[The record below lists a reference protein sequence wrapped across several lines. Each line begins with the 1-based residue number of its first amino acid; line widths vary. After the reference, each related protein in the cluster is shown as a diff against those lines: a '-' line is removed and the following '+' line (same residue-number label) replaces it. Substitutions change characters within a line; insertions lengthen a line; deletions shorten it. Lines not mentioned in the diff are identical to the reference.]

1 MSLLETV
8 FRESAPD
15 IVTAQKEGVKTLYL
29 KNQSLDNRKVHII
42 TDADSHIELP
52 THEQVALNNNP
63 DVSLVTEDFYREL
76 ETCLAPNF
84 IESDFDIILLNKTL
98 EIELNR
104 RNFDARSET
113 MSRQILT
120 TATGKKFEAYFDYF
134 EPDYTAYQTILV
146 EFNAQKVAAGR
157 LAMGENT
164 VFAKIDD
171 VLEADKVNSY
181 TFKDLDTKAMLL
193 NGRYYLPLNV
203 PNRNIRK
210 TLQVVVDY
218 DVEREDY
225 QSNTKTLEIITSRND
240 IAPYTVINVPMFA
253 RSLSLQRSLNV
264 SALTSKV
271 YNSRRYVIVTHTAGD
286 EAVEVYVRCTN
297 KSGSVKS
304 NLVSA
309 AYGTYEDEDFIVERA
324 RLESTDG
331 IFVLYRLRNTRLTL
345 QYDLSLIAVE
355 DFSINAVKLIDGEGI
370 GARHE
375 SELGTVLSDDIPVYD
390 ININY
395 YNTNTRSGA
404 FAISEKPLMIGD
416 CVSLNS
422 QFFLTN
428 TNTARLGEMISGGG
442 WSGMDM
448 KWYNRPFASFRT
460 EEGRSKVTTADGV
473 VRQLDDILREKPY
486 GPITTIERVSGGV
499 NIHRFDLSYSNE
511 SVGTDPMRGWLG
523 STFCA
528 LPEFMD
534 TEAIYVIVPPRAS
547 YSGYYSYTWD
557 VEMSDIFQLGPNDS
571 LGAPVDIYK
580 HIEVT
585 APIEVYLTDILVE

>member
-1 MSLLETV
+1 MSLLENV
-8 FRESAPD
+8 FRESAPEV
-15 IVTAQKEGVKTLYL
+15 VTAQREGVKTLYL
-29 KNQSLDNRKVHII
+29 KNQSLDNRTVHII
-42 TDADSHIELP
+42 SDADSHLELP
-52 THEQVALNNNP
+52 THEQIALHNNP
-63 DVSLVTEDFYREL
+63 DVSLVSQGYYREL

-171 VLEADKVNSY
+171 VLEVDKVNSY
-181 TFKDLDTKAMLL
+181 TFKDLDSKAMLL

-203 PNRNIRK
+203 PNRNLRK

-218 DVEREDY
+218 DAGREDY
-225 QSNTKTLEIITSRND
+225 QSITKTLEIITSRND

-264 SALTSKV
+264 STLTSKV

-286 EAVEVYVRCTN
+286 EAVEVYVSCTN

-309 AYGTYEDEDFIVERA
+309 AYGTYEDEDFIAERV
-324 RLESTDG
+324 RKSSNDG
-331 IFVLYRLRNTRLTL
+331 IFVLYRLRNARLTL
-345 QYDLSLIAVE
+345 QYDLSLIAIE
-355 DFSINAVKLIDGEGI
+355 DFSISAVKIIDGEGI

-375 SELGTVLSDDIPVYD
+375 SELGAVLSDDIPVYD
-390 ININY
+390 IGIDY
-395 YNTNTRSGA
+395 YNTGSRNGA

-416 CVSLNS
+416 CVSLKS
-422 QFFLTN
+422 EFFLTN
-428 TNTARLGEMISGGG
+428 TNTARLGEMIGGG
-442 WSGMDM
+442 SSGMRM
-448 KWYNRPFASFRT
+448 NWYNRPFATFRT
-460 EEGRSKVTTADGV
+460 VKGNSKVTTADGV
-473 VRQLDDILREKPY
+473 VRQLDDILQEMAY
-486 GPITTIERVSGGV
+486 GPITTIERVPGGV
-499 NIHRFDLSYSNE
+499 NIHRFNLSYSNE
-511 SVGTDPMRGWLG
+511 NVGTDPMRGWLG

-528 LPEFMD
+528 LPEFTD
-534 TEAIYVIVPPRAS
+534 AEAIYVIVPPRTS
-547 YSGYYSYTWD
+547 YNGYYSYTWD

>member
-1 MSLLETV
+1 MSLLENV
-8 FRESAPD
+8 FRESAPEV
-15 IVTAQKEGVKTLYL
+15 VTAQREGVKTLYL
-29 KNQSLDNRKVHII
+29 KNQSLDNRTVHII
-42 TDADSHIELP
+42 SDADSHLELP
-52 THEQVALNNNP
+52 THEQIALHNNP
-63 DVSLVTEDFYREL
+63 DVSLVSQGYYREL

-104 RNFDARSET
+104 RDFDARSET

-134 EPDYTAYQTILV
+134 EPDYIAYQTILV

-218 DVEREDY
+218 DAGREDY

-264 SALTSKV
+264 STLTSKV

-304 NLVSA
+304 NLVSTA
-309 AYGTYEDEDFIVERA
+309 HGTYEDEDFIVERA
-324 RLESTDG
+324 RIASAEG

-355 DFSINAVKLIDGEGI
+355 DFSISAVKLIDGEGI

-390 ININY
+390 TDIHY

-422 QFFLTN
+422 EFFLTN
-428 TNTARLGEMISGGG
+428 TNIARLGEMIGGG
-442 WSGMDM
+442 WSGMNM
-448 KWYNRPFASFRT
+448 KWYNRPVATFRT
-460 EEGRSKVTTADGV
+460 VKGNSRVTTADGV
-473 VRQLDDILREKPY
+473 VRQLDDILQVMSY

-499 NIHRFDLSYSNE
+499 NIHRFNLSYSNE
-511 SVGTDPMRGWLG
+511 NIGTDPMRGWLG

-528 LPEFMD
+528 LPEFTD
-534 TEAIYVIVPPRAS
+534 AEAIYVIVPPRAS
-547 YSGYYSYTWD
+547 SIGYYNYTWD

>member
-1 MSLLETV
+1 MSLLENV
-8 FRESAPD
+8 FRESAPEV
-15 IVTAQKEGVKTLYL
+15 VTAQREGVKTLYL

-42 TDADSHIELP
+42 TDADSHIEFP

-104 RNFDARSET
+104 RNFDVRSET

-218 DVEREDY
+218 DAGREDY

-264 SALTSKV
+264 STLTSKV
-271 YNSRRYVIVTHTAGD
+271 YNSRRYVIVSHTAGD
-286 EAVEVYVRCTN
+286 EAVEIYVRCTN
-297 KSGSVKS
+297 KSGSAKS

-309 AYGTYEDEDFIVERA
+309 TYGTYEDEDFIVERA
-324 RLESTDG
+324 RMANAEG
-331 IFVLYRLRNTRLTL
+331 IFVLYRLRNARLTL

-355 DFSINAVKLIDGEGI
+355 DFSISAVKLIDGEGI

-375 SELGTVLSDDIPVYD
+375 GALGTVLSDDIPVYD
-390 ININY
+390 TSISSHNA
-395 YNTNTRSGA
+395 TSRSGA

-422 QFFLTN
+422 EFFLTN
-428 TNTARLGEMISGGG
+428 TNIARLGEMIGGG
-442 WSGMDM
+442 WSGMNM
-448 KWYNRPFASFRT
+448 KWYNRPFATFRT
-460 EEGRSKVTTADGV
+460 VKGNSKVTTADGV
-473 VRQLDDILREKPY
+473 VRQLDDILQELAY
-486 GPITTIERVSGGV
+486 GPLTTIERVSGGV
-499 NIHRFDLSYSNE
+499 NIHRFNLSYSNE

-523 STFCA
+523 SAFCA
-528 LPEFMD
+528 LPEFTD
-534 TEAIYVIVPPRAS
+534 TEAIYAVVPPHATFN
-547 YSGYYSYTWD
+547 GYYSYTWD